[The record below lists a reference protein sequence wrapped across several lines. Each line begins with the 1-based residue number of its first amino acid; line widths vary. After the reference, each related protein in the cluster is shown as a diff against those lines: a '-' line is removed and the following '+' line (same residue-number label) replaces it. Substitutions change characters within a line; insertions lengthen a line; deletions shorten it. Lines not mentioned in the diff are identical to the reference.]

1 MKLAQTSPFYQPWL
15 ARNKQE
21 IAELKQA
28 IKEKDFPKIG
38 KLSELSANEMHA
50 CNLTANEPFTYFEPE
65 TIKAIKLVEDLRK
78 QGIECYY
85 TIDAG
90 PNVKILCTLR
100 NRKEII
106 SAVQKS
112 LTNVKIVVASFGPG
126 VTLL

>member
-1 MKLAQTSPFYQPWL
+1 
-15 ARNKQE
+15 
-21 IAELKQA
+21 
-28 IKEKDFPKIG
+28 
-38 KLSELSANEMHA
+38 
-50 CNLTANEPFTYFEPE
+50 
-65 TIKAIKLVEDLRK
+65 
-78 QGIECYY
+78 CYY

>member
-1 MKLAQTSPFYQPWL
+1 MCIRDS
-15 ARNKQE
+15 
-21 IAELKQA
+21 
-28 IKEKDFPKIG
+28 
-38 KLSELSANEMHA
+38 
-50 CNLTANEPFTYFEPE
+50 FTYFEPE
-65 TIKAIKLVEDLRK
+65 TIKAIKLVENLRQ